1 MVVHHVAYKGSGCW
15 FPAFIC
21 LPLLII
27 SYLPLWSFFF
37 FYFKYLFIFVALE
50 KANPTCC
57 LGHIWFMPLA
67 LGGQVMPNAFCFD
80 FIFFPPLSC
89 RDREQLIRVG
99 VPSSYF
105 WGRTFLG
112 KQTGVRTVIWN
123 AQIGLCGV
131 VGWYDALIIHLN
143 SKKKRFLLEVPF
155 QLHRFVECTYFLES
169 ISHSFV

>member
-37 FYFKYLFIFVALE
+37 FLNICLSLLLWKKQILHVVLVTSGSFHLPLVDKWCQMHFVL
-50 KANPTCC
+50 TS
-57 LGHIWFMPLA
+57 F
-67 LGGQVMPNAFCFD
+67 
-80 FIFFPPLSC
+80 FFPPLSC